1 MKAMSDVSIPLFYDP
16 ADYETAASTLDQL
29 TAQQLWASYLIIA
42 GRIAE
47 IEHPAVTAT
56 SDQDG
61 LLLTCPHC
69 QASSREDDGYY
80 LVDHESR
87 WRPYRITRQDGGELV
102 GEVGEGSPDRETLT
116 DMCATCYR
124 PVTLPQLTHQWW

>member
-1 MKAMSDVSIPLFYDP
+1 MSDVSIPLFYDP

-56 SDQDG
+56 SDQ
-61 LLLTCPHC
+61 
-69 QASSREDDGYY
+69 
-80 LVDHESR
+80 
-87 WRPYRITRQDGGELV
+87 PYPTDWC
-102 GEVGEGSPDRETLT
+102 ETPRLSGT
-116 DMCATCYR
+116 
-124 PVTLPQLTHQWW
+124 